1 MDIHV
6 RIFRRC
12 TRAQLLHHS
21 MQITQINLHEIQQ
34 CTRWMYSS
42 GTSILL
48 VFLKKS
54 SNSYNTIPFA
64 GQGSISSPV
73 KEEGHVLI
81 P

>member
-1 MDIHV
+1 MEI
-6 RIFRRC
+6 RIFGRC

-42 GTSILL
+42 DTTILF

-54 SNSYNTIPFA
+54 SSSYNTIPYA
-64 GQGSISSPV
+64 GQGSISSLV
-73 KEEGHVLI
+73 KEEGNVLI

>member
-1 MDIHV
+1 MEL
-6 RIFRRC
+6 RIFWHC

-21 MQITQINLHEIQQ
+21 MQIKQIDLHEIQQ

-42 GTSILL
+42 GTTILF

-54 SNSYNTIPFA
+54 SNSYNTISYA
-64 GQGSISSPV
+64 GQGSISSLV
-73 KEEGHVLI
+73 KEEGNVFI